1 MLRSAVRAT
10 FGPVDTPRENRCA
23 NSTSDCV
30 PLHRFAPLWTT
41 QRFVLCVPTCARPE
55 PSYIAPLARRSTR
68 TMANTLPEA
77 SVKYC
82 EKHGQAFLLWLK
94 DNTVECACNIS
105 FGPDEDKQRG
115 VIDADTVIPSA
126 VGATCPSACRS
137 GGSRAGRCAVRPEQK
152 CA

>member
-1 MLRSAVRAT
+1 MGEKIVWAIPGWVRIHWILCFEPSPKLRNRQNCCFAWFQFDFSRTQKSAKKYASVCLGYASVGFDAFLTDFWPALVRFFSVWAT

-68 TMANTLPEA
+68 TRTRAP
-77 SVKYC
+77 
-82 EKHGQAFLLWLK
+82 
-94 DNTVECACNIS
+94 
-105 FGPDEDKQRG
+105 R
-115 VIDADTVIPSA
+115 PS
-126 VGATCPSACRS
+126 T
-137 GGSRAGRCAVRPEQK
+137 
-152 CA
+152 